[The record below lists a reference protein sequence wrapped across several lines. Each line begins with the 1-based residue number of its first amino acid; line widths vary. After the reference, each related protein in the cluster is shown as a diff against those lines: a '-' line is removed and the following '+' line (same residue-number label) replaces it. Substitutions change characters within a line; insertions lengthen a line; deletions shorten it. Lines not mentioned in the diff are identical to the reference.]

1 MKDIGK
7 SNLSLKET
15 MALLP
20 PLWDE
25 NLLPQIQE
33 EIKQFPTEVFVLDDD
48 PTGAQT
54 VRDVAV
60 LTDWSLDALLREFDT
75 PEKATFVLTNSRSK
89 PVDEACNINRAVG
102 INLLSVSHSK
112 KKPIT
117 VISRSDSTLRGHFPE
132 EVDALSEA
140 MGSEYDVLLFI
151 PYFAEGGRYTINNI
165 QYVLE
170 EDTLIPAGDTPY
182 AKDSAFGYKS
192 SDLCEWIEEKTKKDI
207 KATEVATISIDEIRL
222 KGPEFVEQKLKSLPK
237 GSVCVVN
244 AADMADLYVVALGVI
259 RAEKGGRIFLTRSS
273 ASFVKARIGQGDYDL
288 LTRSEMSESE
298 VGGALILVGSHVPG
312 STRQLEEVL
321 KIPSM
326 NGIELKVS
334 EVVDGFDVVSP
345 IVAEADLLLERSKDV
360 TIYTSREVLTGKTPE
375 DYLEIGA
382 RVTDA
387 MTDIVRRLT
396 VQPRYIVSKG
406 GMTSSNVTTNGLGM
420 VRSLVPGQ
428 ILPGVLVLQMGPESK
443 YPDSRLVLFPGN
455 VGGATAIA
463 DVIGIMNS
471 PEN

>member
-1 MKDIGK
+1 M
-7 SNLSLKET
+7 
-15 MALLP
+15 
-20 PLWDE
+20 
-25 NLLPQIQE
+25 
-33 EIKQFPTEVFVLDDD
+33 
-48 PTGAQT
+48 
-54 VRDVAV
+54 
-60 LTDWSLDALLREFDT
+60 
-75 PEKATFVLTNSRSK
+75 
-89 PVDEACNINRAVG
+89 
-102 INLLSVSHSK
+102 
-112 KKPIT
+112 
-117 VISRSDSTLRGHFPE
+117 
-132 EVDALSEA
+132 
-140 MGSEYDVLLFI
+140 
-151 PYFAEGGRYTINNI
+151 
-165 QYVLE
+165 
-170 EDTLIPAGDTPY
+170 
-182 AKDSAFGYKS
+182 
-192 SDLCEWIEEKTKKDI
+192 
-207 KATEVATISIDEIRL
+207 
-222 KGPEFVEQKLKSLPK
+222 
-237 GSVCVVN
+237 VN
-244 AADMADLYVVALGVI
+244 AADMTDLHVVALGVI
-259 RAEKGGRIFLTRSS
+259 RAEKSGRNFLTRSS

-321 KIPSM
+321 KIPGM

-345 IVAEADLLLERSKDV
+345 IVAEVDLLLERSKDV

-420 VRSLVPGQ
+420 IRSLVPGQ

-463 DVIGIMNS
+463 DVIGIMNF